1 MALGGSL
8 IVFERPMLQGITSCL
23 RTVGEGV
30 SELLWPTRCVLCDVP
45 GTLLCDE
52 CRLELPYIDPLLACP
67 LCGQAHGKFACVDCN
82 SFIVKHRGLVPD
94 QRDSTRGE
102 HDISHDVSRP
112 VSREVS
118 HSVPTDVSREV
129 SHGVPDDVSR
139 RAPQQALGTHK
150 AACGYHAR
158 EEIPGQQRCVS
169 QNESVSRPV
178 HNAREKNVS
187 RYEHHATSENVSRRE
202 PYIEEDVSQYRP
214 HTRIGDRSQPEACT
228 RMGDRSQTGACTR
241 MEDASPRDP
250 LGRKEDAPQA
260 KRRSQTPLDQVASVF
275 ELVDPCRKL
284 ITTYKDHK
292 EVRLASVLTELLVDY
307 IDPAWVKPGETAI
320 VVIPARHQ
328 AIRERGFDHMKLIGE
343 KLAQLTGLPL
353 VDAIEPNERGD
364 QRGLSASSRQEN
376 MHDSFRPRTQN
387 PNQRSCNARDLEQ
400 PCCSE
405 GPSRGLHIMSH
416 TVSRMSANII
426 LVDDV
431 LTTGATLTSAAIT
444 LKQMGARKVYGLT
457 VARLP

>member
-1 MALGGSL
+1 MGLKGSL
-8 IVFERPMLQGITSCL
+8 VASERSMLQGITSCL

-52 CRLELPYIDPLLACP
+52 CRLELPYIDPLRACP

-102 HDISHDVSRP
+102 HDISHDVSR
-112 VSREVS
+112 EVS

-129 SHGVPDDVSR
+129 SHGVPGDVSR

-150 AACGYHAR
+150 AACGYHAC
-158 EEIPGQQRCVS
+158 EEIPGQQQGVS

-187 RYEHHATSENVSRRE
+187 RRE
-202 PYIEEDVSQYRP
+202 PYIEEDVSRFDSR
-214 HTRIGDRSQPEACT
+214 TRIGDRSKP
-228 RMGDRSQTGACTR
+228 GVCTR
-241 MEDASPRDP
+241 MEDASQRDP
-250 LGRKEDAPQA
+250 LGRKEDAPQTNQ
-260 KRRSQTPLDQVASVF
+260 RSQTPLDQVTSVF

-284 ITTYKDHK
+284 ITTYKDYK
-292 EVRLASVLTELLVDY
+292 EVRLASVLAELLVDY
-307 IDPAWVKPGETAI
+307 IDPGWVEPGETAI

-343 KLAQLTGLPL
+343 KLAQLTALPL

-364 QRGLSASSRQEN
+364 QRGLSASSRREN
-376 MHDSFRPRTQN
+376 MHDSFRPRMQN
-387 PNQRSCNARDLEQ
+387 PNQRGWNARDLKH
-400 PCCSE
+400 PRCNE
-405 GPSRGLHIMSH
+405 GSSRGWGIMSH
-416 TVSRMSANII
+416 AVSRMSANII

-457 VARLP
+457 IARLP

>member
-1 MALGGSL
+1 MGLKGSL
-8 IVFERPMLQGITSCL
+8 VASERSMLQGITSCL

-82 SFIVKHRGLVPD
+82 SFIVKHRGLAPD
-94 QRDSTRGE
+94 QHDSTRGE
-102 HDISHDVSRP
+102 HDISHDVSR
-112 VSREVS
+112 
-118 HSVPTDVSREV
+118 EV
-129 SHGVPDDVSR
+129 SHGVPGDVSR

-150 AACGYHAR
+150 AACGYHAC
-158 EEIPGQQRCVS
+158 EEIPGQQQGVS

-202 PYIEEDVSQYRP
+202 LCIKEDVSRFDS
-214 HTRIGDRSQPEACT
+214 HTRIGDRSKP
-228 RMGDRSQTGACTR
+228 GVCTR
-241 MEDASPRDP
+241 MEGASQRDP

-260 KRRSQTPLDQVASVF
+260 KQRSQTPLEQVASVF

-292 EVRLASVLTELLVDY
+292 EVRLASVLAELLVDY
-307 IDPAWVKPGETAI
+307 IDPGWVEPGDTAI

-364 QRGLSASSRQEN
+364 QRGLSASSRQQN
-376 MHDSFRPRTQN
+376 MHDSFRPRTYESS
-387 PNQRSCNARDLEQ
+387 QRSCNARDPEQ

-405 GPSRGLHIMSH
+405 GPSQGSRNMSH
-416 TVSRMSANII
+416 AVSRMPARII

-431 LTTGATLTSAAIT
+431 LTTGATLTSAATT
-444 LKQMGARKVYGLT
+444 LKQMGVEKVYGLT
-457 VARLP
+457 VSRLP

>member
-102 HDISHDVSRP
+102 HDISHDVSR
-112 VSREVS
+112 EVS
-118 HSVPTDVSREV
+118 HSVPT
-129 SHGVPDDVSR
+129 DVSR

-150 AACGYHAR
+150 AACGYHACM
-158 EEIPGQQRCVS
+158 EIPGQQQGVS
-169 QNESVSRPV
+169 QNERVSRPV

-202 PYIEEDVSQYRP
+202 SYIEEDVSQYRP
-214 HTRIGDRSQPEACT
+214 HTKIGDRSQPEACT
-228 RMGDRSQTGACTR
+228 RMGDRSQPGACTR

-260 KRRSQTPLDQVASVF
+260 KQRSQTPLEQVASVF

-292 EVRLASVLTELLVDY
+292 EVRLASVLAELLVDY
-307 IDPAWVKPGETAI
+307 INPAWVKPGETAI

-364 QRGLSASSRQEN
+364 QRGLSASSRQQN
-376 MHDSFRPRTQN
+376 MHDSFRPRTYDSS
-387 PNQRSCNARDLEQ
+387 QRGCNARDPEQ

-405 GPSRGLHIMSH
+405 GSSQGSRNMSH
-416 TVSRMSANII
+416 AISRMPAHII

-431 LTTGATLTSAAIT
+431 LTTGATLTSAATT
-444 LKQMGARKVYGLT
+444 LKQMGVEKVYGLT
-457 VARLP
+457 VSRLP

>member
-1 MALGGSL
+1 MGLKGSL
-8 IVFERPMLQGITSCL
+8 VASERSMLQGITSCL

-102 HDISHDVSRP
+102 HDISHDVSR
-112 VSREVS
+112 EVS

-129 SHGVPDDVSR
+129 SHGVPGDVSR
-139 RAPQQALGTHK
+139 WAPQQALGTHK
-150 AACGYHAR
+150 AACGYHACM
-158 EEIPGQQRCVS
+158 EIPGQQQGVS
-169 QNESVSRPV
+169 QNERVSRPV

-214 HTRIGDRSQPEACT
+214 HTKIGDRSQPEACT
-228 RMGDRSQTGACTR
+228 RMEGASQ
-241 MEDASPRDP
+241 RDP
-250 LGRKEDAPQA
+250 LGRKEDAPQTNQ
-260 KRRSQTPLDQVASVF
+260 RSQMPLDQVASVF

-292 EVRLASVLTELLVDY
+292 EVRLASVLAELLVDY
-307 IDPAWVKPGETAI
+307 IDPAWVEAGETAI

-328 AIRERGFDHMKLIGE
+328 AICERGFDHMKLIGE

-364 QRGLSASSRQEN
+364 QRGLSASSRREN
-376 MHDSFRPRTQN
+376 MHDSFRPRMYDSS
-387 PNQRSCNARDLEQ
+387 QRSCNARDPEQ

-405 GPSRGLHIMSH
+405 GSSQGSRNMSH
-416 TVSRMSANII
+416 AVSRMPAHII

-444 LKQMGARKVYGLT
+444 LKQMGAQKVCGLT
-457 VARLP
+457 VSRLP